1 MIAEVKMKKT
11 MFVQAINEALREEM
25 KRDDRVFIM
34 GEDVQLSPLGHTAHL
49 VDEFGPERVRN
60 TPISEI
66 AIIGA
71 AAGAASRGMRPVVD
85 IMMSSFFFCGMD
97 QLVSNVAKLRFMSG
111 GQIRLPVVFRA
122 VTGCLGSAGAQHTS
136 SPHAMMMQVPGLKV
150 AIPSNAYD
158 VKGMLKSAI
167 RDDDPVVFFEHGQL
181 GTTASE
187 LPEEDYTVPLGIA
200 EVKREGSDV
209 TIVANAL
216 LVSRSLSAAE
226 KLKDEGISVEVID
239 LRSLVPLDKETI
251 LTSLKKTGRLVVVDE
266 GHLTC
271 GLTGEIAGI
280 AAEEGFSLLKKP
292 VKRVAMPDVPVGFSP
307 VLENHVVPNETEI
320 IQAIKDIA

>member
-1 MIAEVKMKKT
+1 MKKI
-11 MFVQAINEALREEM
+11 MFTQAINEALREEM
-25 KRDDRVFIM
+25 ERDERIFIM
-34 GEDVQLSPLGHTAHL
+34 GEDVQLSPMGQTAGL
-49 VDEFGPERVRN
+49 VEEFGKERVRN

-85 IMMSSFFFCGMD
+85 MMMASFFFCGMD
-97 QLVSNVAKLRFMSG
+97 QLVNNVAKLRYMSG
-111 GQIRLPVVFRA
+111 GQMRLPIVFRA
-122 VTGCLGSAGAQHTS
+122 ITGCLGSAGAQHS
-136 SPHAMMMQVPGLKV
+136 MSPHAMMMQVPGLKV
-150 AIPSNAYD
+150 VMPSNAYD

-181 GTTASE
+181 GATTSE
-187 LPEEDYTVPLGIA
+187 VPEEDYTVPLGIA
-200 EVKREGSDV
+200 EVKREGTDV

-216 LVSRSLSAAE
+216 MLSRSLSAAE

-239 LRSLVPLDKETI
+239 LRTLVPLDKKAI
-251 LTSLKKTGRLVVVDE
+251 LKSLEKTGRMVVVDE

-271 GLTGEIAGI
+271 GLASEIAGI

-292 VKRVAMPDVPVGFSP
+292 VKRVAMPDVPIGFSP
-307 VLENHVVPNETEI
+307 VLENHVVPDETRI
-320 IQAIKDIA
+320 IEAIRDIA

>member
-1 MIAEVKMKKT
+1 MKKI

-25 KRDDRVFIM
+25 QRDELVFIM
-34 GEDVQLSPLGHTAHL
+34 GEDVQLSPLGQTANL
-49 VDEFGPERVRN
+49 VEEFGTERVRN
-60 TPISEI
+60 TPISEL

-85 IMMSSFFFCGMD
+85 MMMASFFFCGMD
-97 QLVSNVAKLRFMSG
+97 QLVNNVAKLRFMSG
-111 GQIRLPVVFRA
+111 GQIRLPIVFRA

-150 AIPSNAYD
+150 VMPSSAYD

-181 GTTASE
+181 GATTSE
-187 LPEEDYTVPLGIA
+187 VPEEDYTVPLGIA
-200 EVKREGSDV
+200 EVKREGTDI

-216 LVSRSLSAAE
+216 MVSRSLSAAE

-239 LRSLVPLDKETI
+239 LRTLVPLDKETI
-251 LTSLKKTGRLVVVDE
+251 LTSLEKTGRLVVVDE
-266 GHLTC
+266 GTLTC

-280 AAEEGFSLLKKP
+280 AAEEGFSFLKKP

-307 VLENHVVPNETEI
+307 VLENHVVPDETRI
-320 IQAIKDIA
+320 IQAIRDIA